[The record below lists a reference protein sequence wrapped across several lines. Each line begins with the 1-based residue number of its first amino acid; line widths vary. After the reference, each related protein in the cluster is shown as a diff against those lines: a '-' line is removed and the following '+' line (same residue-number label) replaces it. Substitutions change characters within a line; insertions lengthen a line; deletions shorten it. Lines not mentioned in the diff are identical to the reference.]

1 MERPASPLLTAKVV
15 GGASELNDAV
25 CRALVADG
33 VQVVDGAPQHDADGL
48 NALIFIATDLAI
60 GSIATTSA
68 ADFSVHVGGALG
80 DAFRALQHGVASI
93 RAGDRGG
100 SVVFVAPSAGSHR
113 AFDALRQ
120 GLRLMTKSAA
130 LELGPEHI
138 RVNVVL
144 PGGKDTPLGRP
155 CSSADIADAVVFAAS
170 PRSKFMTGAD
180 LVVDGG
186 ALAL

>member
-1 MERPASPLLTAKVV
+1 MKRPANPLLTAKVV
-15 GGASELNDAV
+15 GAAGELNDAV
-25 CRALVADG
+25 RRALAADG
-33 VQVVDGAPQHDADGL
+33 VRLTDAAAHQPAEGL
-48 NALIFIATDLAI
+48 DILVFVASDARP
-60 GSIATTSA
+60 GPIATTSA
-68 ADFSVHVGGALG
+68 SAFSDHLGGSLG
-80 DAFRALQHGVASI
+80 DAFKALQGGVALI
-93 RAGDRGG
+93 RAEGGGG